1 MKRNNIYAWMAA
13 AMTLAACSTND
24 IADLGGNDAD
34 NVVNVAATRAN
45 TSSNSNAIKAFHL
58 VNTTQQS
65 EYDKKYEADYKY
77 DDASSTYVMTNG
89 TVLWCNT
96 NDNEGTKV
104 NNLFQAFTP
113 LSTAANL
120 ASYDRF
126 YIPIYQ
132 ASPELLAAADWMTA
146 TAKSTKAEATD
157 GLSLNFEHR
166 NAKLHFD
173 VTVKDDAAALTSEDI
188 TVIGNI
194 TPYYSA
200 NESNKTIEAI
210 VAPVSADEITS
221 STSRPTLISFRLAGG
236 DEISVPLPTSITEIA
251 AGKQYNFSITLGHNA
266 LTISSVSVTDWTS
279 ATITTNDDQAFN
291 DSGIDYVTFSAD
303 SEQGFK
309 FVVNTENEYQALL
322 PIEGFEYSV
331 NNGPWIAIPGT
342 GMTDFVTF
350 GGNKGKLRLR
360 GKSIANSGTYRV
372 QSEVYTYG
380 YAIVKFE
387 NEVKVTCSGD
397 IRTLIDYENHF
408 VATNNARFMYLF
420 KNCTQLTSAPKL
432 PATDLADNCYFMMFG
447 GCTSLATAPELPAT
461 DLADGCYANM
471 FDGCK
476 SLTKAP
482 ELPATKLADGCYY
495 FMFSDCS
502 ALTTA
507 PEELPA
513 KELANSCYTGMFCRC
528 TSLTSAPQ
536 LPATELANSCYWR
549 MFDGCTLLASPPE
562 LPATTLAYSCYYMMF
577 RGCTSLTKAPELPAQ
592 TLESNCYYHIF
603 EGCKKI
609 SEIKM
614 LATSYLTTDYMD
626 GWLNY
631 VGTDES
637 VTSRTLILDSQ
648 DAYDALKQNER
659 NLLPHEEWQVG
670 YPGTTVVD
678 INGNAIT
685 NNR

>member
-1 MKRNNIYAWMAA
+1 MAA
-13 AMTLAACSTND
+13 ALSLAACSTND
-24 IADLGGNDAD
+24 IADITGNDGD
-34 NVVNVAATRAN
+34 NVVNVASATRAAAN
-45 TSSNSNAIKAFHL
+45 NDAAIKSFHL
-58 VNTTQQS
+58 VNITQLDY
-65 EYDKKYEADYKY
+65 YDTKFEADYKY
-77 DDASSTYVMTNG
+77 DANTTSWIAENG
-89 TVLWCNT
+89 QVLWCNIKDDNDGRTT
-96 NDNEGTKV
+96 NYFE
-104 NNLFQAFTP
+104 AFTP
-113 LSTAANL
+113 LYTPENNASYVSFTLPTDQSTA
-120 ASYDRF
+120 
-126 YIPIYQ
+126 
-132 ASPELLAAADWMTA
+132 ELLEAADWMTA
-146 TAKSTKAEATD
+146 YTHGKKEEGGITLKFD
-157 GLSLNFEHR
+157 HKLS
-166 NAKLHFD
+166 KLHFD
-173 VTVKDDAAALTSEDI
+173 VNAKADATAMGSSDFK
-188 TVIGNI
+188 VINSSI
-194 TPYYSA
+194 TPYYNNTSTPT
-200 NESNKTIEAI
+200 TIEAI
-210 VAPVSADEITS
+210 VNPRETAYTSNDELINITLGSETFSLKFPSDITFAP
-221 STSRPTLISFRLAGG
+221 
-236 DEISVPLPTSITEIA
+236 
-251 AGKQYNFSITLGHNA
+251 GKQYNFTLNLGHDA
-266 LTISSVSVTDWTS
+266 VSISSVSVSDWDP

-291 DSGIDYVTFSAD
+291 DSGIDYVTFTAD

-309 FVVNTENEYQALL
+309 FVVTIDNVLPL

-360 GKSIANSGTYRV
+360 GKSIANSGTYRL
-372 QSEVYTYG
+372 QSEVYTYYG

-408 VATNNARFMYLF
+408 IATNNARFMYLF

-461 DLADGCYANM
+461 DLADRCYANM

-482 ELPATKLADGCYY
+482 ELPATKLAYGCYY

-513 KELANSCYTGMFCRC
+513 KELANSCYTGMFCGC

-577 RGCTSLTKAPELPAQ
+577 RDCTSLTKAPELPAQ
-592 TLESNCYYHIF
+592 TLDMKCYKHIF

-614 LATSYLTTDYMD
+614 LAPPSEIYNNNNMD

-648 DAYDALKQNER
+648 AAYDALKR
-659 NLLPHEEWQVG
+659 HNLLRPEWQATTTG
-670 YPGTTVVD
+670 ATVVD
-678 INGNAIT
+678 KNGNAIT

>member
-1 MKRNNIYAWMAA
+1 MMKTKNIYAWMVA

-24 IADLGGNDAD
+24 IADITGNDGD
-34 NVVNVAATRAN
+34 NVVNVASATRAAAN
-45 TSSNSNAIKAFHL
+45 NDAAIKSFHL
-58 VNTTQQS
+58 VNITQLDY
-65 EYDKKYEADYKY
+65 YDTKFEADYKY
-77 DDASSTYVMTNG
+77 DANTTSWIAENG
-89 TVLWCNT
+89 QVLWCNIKDDNDGRTT
-96 NDNEGTKV
+96 NYFE
-104 NNLFQAFTP
+104 AFTP
-113 LSTAANL
+113 LYTPENNASYVSFTLPTDQSTA
-120 ASYDRF
+120 
-126 YIPIYQ
+126 
-132 ASPELLAAADWMTA
+132 ELLEAADWMTA
-146 TAKSTKAEATD
+146 YTHGKKEEGGITLKFD
-157 GLSLNFEHR
+157 HKLS
-166 NAKLHFD
+166 KLHFD
-173 VTVKDDAAALTSEDI
+173 VNAKADATAMRSSDFK
-188 TVIGNI
+188 VINSI
-194 TPYYSA
+194 TPYYNNTSTPT
-200 NESNKTIEAI
+200 TIEAI
-210 VAPVSADEITS
+210 VNPRETAYTSNDELINITLGSETFSLKFPSDITFAP
-221 STSRPTLISFRLAGG
+221 
-236 DEISVPLPTSITEIA
+236 
-251 AGKQYNFSITLGHNA
+251 GKQYNFTLNLGHDA
-266 LTISSVSVTDWTS
+266 VSISSVSVSDWTS

-309 FVVNTENEYQALL
+309 FVVTINDVLPL

-372 QSEVYTYG
+372 QSEVYTYYG

-408 VATNNARFMYLF
+408 IATNNARFMYLF

-432 PATDLADNCYFMMFG
+432 PATDLAD
-447 GCTSLATAPELPAT
+447 
-461 DLADGCYANM
+461 GCYANM
-471 FDGCK
+471 FEGCK

-482 ELPATKLADGCYY
+482 ELPATKLASGCYY

-513 KELANSCYTGMFCRC
+513 KELANSCYTSMFCRC

-536 LPATELANSCYWR
+536 LPATTLAYNCYKN
-549 MFDGCTLLASPPE
+549 MFDGCTSLASTPE
-562 LPATTLAYSCYYMMF
+562 LPATTLANSCYKNMF
-577 RGCTSLTKAPELPAQ
+577 NGCTSLTKAPELPAQ
-592 TLESNCYYHIF
+592 TLDTQCYDHIF

-614 LATSYLTTDYMD
+614 LATPSEIYNNNNMD

-637 VTSRTLILDSQ
+637 VTSRKLILDSQ

-659 NLLPHEEWQVG
+659 YLLPHEEWQVG
-670 YPGTTVVD
+670 YLGTTVVD
-678 INGNAIT
+678 KNGNAIT

>member
-1 MKRNNIYAWMAA
+1 MAA
-13 AMTLAACSTND
+13 ALSLAACSTND
-24 IADLGGNDAD
+24 IADITGNDGD
-34 NVVNVAATRAN
+34 NVVNVASATRAAAN
-45 TSSNSNAIKAFHL
+45 NDAAIKSFHL
-58 VNTTQQS
+58 VNITQLDY
-65 EYDKKYEADYKY
+65 YDTKFEADYKY
-77 DDASSTYVMTNG
+77 DANTTSWIAENG
-89 TVLWCNT
+89 QVLWCNIKDDNLGRTT
-96 NDNEGTKV
+96 NYFE
-104 NNLFQAFTP
+104 AFTP
-113 LSTAANL
+113 LYTPENNASYVSFTLPSDQSTA
-120 ASYDRF
+120 
-126 YIPIYQ
+126 
-132 ASPELLAAADWMTA
+132 ELLEAADWMTA
-146 TAKSTKAEATD
+146 DTHGKKEEGGITLKFD
-157 GLSLNFEHR
+157 HKLS
-166 NAKLHFD
+166 KLHFD
-173 VTVKDDAAALTSEDI
+173 VNAKADATAMGSSDFK
-188 TVIGNI
+188 VINSSI
-194 TPYYSA
+194 TPYYNNTSTPT
-200 NESNKTIEAI
+200 TIEAI
-210 VAPVSADEITS
+210 VNPRETAYTSNDELINITLGSETFSLKFPSDITFAP
-221 STSRPTLISFRLAGG
+221 
-236 DEISVPLPTSITEIA
+236 
-251 AGKQYNFSITLGHNA
+251 GKQYNFTLNLGHDA
-266 LTISSVSVTDWTS
+266 VSISSVSVSDWDP

-291 DSGIDYVTFSAD
+291 ESGIDYVTFSAD

-309 FVVNTENEYQALL
+309 FVVTFDDQLPL

-360 GKSIANSGTYRV
+360 GKSIDNTGTCRK
-372 QSEVYTYG
+372 QSDGLIYEGHAT
-380 YAIVKFE
+380 VKFE
-387 NEVKVTCSGD
+387 NEVKVACSGD

-420 KNCTQLTSAPKL
+420 KNCPQLTSAPKL

-471 FDGCK
+471 FEGCK

-482 ELPATKLADGCYY
+482 ELPATKLAYGCYY
-495 FMFSDCS
+495 LMFSDCS

-513 KELANSCYTGMFCRC
+513 KELANSCYNGMFCGC

-577 RGCTSLTKAPELPAQ
+577 RYCTSLTKAPELPAQ
-592 TLESNCYYHIF
+592 TLDTQCYKHIF
-603 EGCKKI
+603 EGCTKI

-614 LATSYLTTDYMD
+614 LAPPSEIYYNNNMD
-626 GWLNY
+626 GWLYY

-637 VTSRTLILDSQ
+637 VTSRKLILDSQ
-648 DAYDALKQNER
+648 AAYDALKR
-659 NLLPHEEWQVG
+659 HNLLRPEWQATTTG
-670 YPGTTVVD
+670 ATVVD
-678 INGNAIT
+678 KNGNAIT

>member
-1 MKRNNIYAWMAA
+1 MKRNKIYAWMAA

-24 IADLGGNDAD
+24 IADITANDAD
-34 NVVNVAATRAN
+34 NVVNIASVTRSGETGN
-45 TSSNSNAIKAFHL
+45 TTAQQMTAPFHL
-58 VNTTQQS
+58 VNVTQMAKF
-65 EYDKKYEADYKY
+65 DMKYEADYTFDNNSY
-77 DDASSTYVMTNG
+77 SVNG
-89 TVLWCNT
+89 LVVWCNSY
-96 NDNEGTKV
+96 DNEFKAFSPLHTSA
-104 NNLFQAFTP
+104 NNASFTTFTIP
-113 LSTAANL
+113 TDQSTA
-120 ASYDRF
+120 DK
-126 YIPIYQ
+126 
-132 ASPELLAAADWMTA
+132 LAAADWMTA
-146 TAKSTKAEATD
+146 TTTEKKGNNNGAI
-157 GLSLNFEHR
+157 SLNFEHQLS
-166 NAKLHFD
+166 NI
-173 VTVKDDAAALTSEDI
+173 VITISEDVKSDLASLSDI
-188 TVIGNI
+188 KVLGTI
-194 TPYYSA
+194 TPYYNSTT
-200 NESNKTIEAI
+200 KTIQAI
-210 VAPVSADEITS
+210 VEPATTVPNTSLLTFTDATGESYTIPFPSSITS
-221 STSRPTLISFRLAGG
+221 LDKS
-236 DEISVPLPTSITEIA
+236 
-251 AGKQYNFSITLGHNA
+251 KQYNFTLSGGHNT

-291 DSGIDYVTFSAD
+291 DSGIDYVTFKAD

-309 FVVNTENEYQALL
+309 FVVTFDDQLPL

-408 VATNNARFMYLF
+408 IATNNARFMYLF

-471 FDGCK
+471 FEGCK

-482 ELPATKLADGCYY
+482 ELPATKLAYGCYY

-513 KELANSCYTGMFCRC
+513 KELANSCYNGMFCGC

-577 RGCTSLTKAPELPAQ
+577 RDCTSLTKAPELPAQ

-603 EGCKKI
+603 ERCTKI

-614 LATSYLTTDYMD
+614 LATYLEINTNNMD
-626 GWLNY
+626 GWLYY

-648 DAYDALKQNER
+648 DAYYALKQNER
-659 NLLPHEEWQVG
+659 DLLPHEEWQVG
-670 YPGTTVVD
+670 YSGTTVVD

>member
-1 MKRNNIYAWMAA
+1 MKMNKIYAWMAA

-24 IADLGGNDAD
+24 IADLGGNDAN

-113 LSTAANL
+113 LTTAANL

-146 TAKSTKAEATD
+146 TATSTKAAATD

-236 DEISVPLPTSITEIA
+236 DEISVPLPTSISQIE
-251 AGKQYNFSITLGHNA
+251 AGKQYNFTLSGGHNT

-372 QSEVYTYG
+372 QSEVYTTYYG

-408 VATNNARFMYLF
+408 IATNNARFKYLF

-432 PATDLADNCYFMMFG
+432 PATDLAD
-447 GCTSLATAPELPAT
+447 
-461 DLADGCYANM
+461 GCYANM
-471 FDGCK
+471 FEGCK

-482 ELPATKLADGCYY
+482 ELPATKLAYGCYY
-495 FMFSDCS
+495 FMFYDCS

-513 KELANSCYTGMFCRC
+513 KELANACYNGMFCRC

-577 RGCTSLTKAPELPAQ
+577 RDCTSLTKAPELPAQ

-603 EGCKKI
+603 ERCTKI

-614 LATSYLTTDYMD
+614 LATYLEINTNNMD
-626 GWLNY
+626 GWLYY

-648 DAYDALKQNER
+648 DAYYALKQNER
-659 NLLPHEEWQVG
+659 DLLPHEEWQVG
-670 YPGTTVVD
+670 YSGTTVVD

>member
-1 MKRNNIYAWMAA
+1 MAA
-13 AMTLAACSTND
+13 ALSLAACSTND
-24 IADLGGNDAD
+24 IADITGNDGD
-34 NVVNVAATRAN
+34 NVVNVASATRAAAN
-45 TSSNSNAIKAFHL
+45 NDAAIKSFHL
-58 VNTTQQS
+58 VNLTQLDY
-65 EYDKKYEADYKY
+65 YDTKFEADYTY
-77 DDASSTYVMTNG
+77 DANTTSWVAENG
-89 TVLWCNT
+89 QVLWCNIKDDNDGRTT
-96 NDNEGTKV
+96 NYFE
-104 NNLFQAFTP
+104 AFTP
-113 LSTAANL
+113 LYTPENNASYVSFTLPTDQSTAA
-120 ASYDRF
+120 
-126 YIPIYQ
+126 
-132 ASPELLAAADWMTA
+132 LLEAADWMTA
-146 TAKSTKAEATD
+146 DTHGKKEEGGISLEFKHK
-157 GLSLNFEHR
+157 LS
-166 NAKLHFD
+166 KLHFD
-173 VTVKDDAAALTSEDI
+173 VNAKADATAMGSSDFK
-188 TVIGNI
+188 VINSSI
-194 TPYYSA
+194 TPYYNNTSTPT
-200 NESNKTIEAI
+200 TIEAI
-210 VAPVSADEITS
+210 VNPRETAYTSNDELINITLGSETFSLKFPSDITFAP
-221 STSRPTLISFRLAGG
+221 
-236 DEISVPLPTSITEIA
+236 
-251 AGKQYNFSITLGHNA
+251 GKQYNFTLNLGHDA
-266 LTISSVSVTDWTS
+266 VSISSVSVTDWTS

-309 FVVNTENEYQALL
+309 FVVTIDNVLPL

-360 GKSIANSGTYRV
+360 GKSIDNTGTCRK
-372 QSEVYTYG
+372 QSDGLIYEGHAT
-380 YAIVKFE
+380 VKFE
-387 NEVKVTCSGD
+387 NEVKVDCSGD

-420 KNCTQLTSAPKL
+420 KNCPQLTSAPKL

-461 DLADGCYANM
+461 DLADRCYANM

-482 ELPATKLADGCYY
+482 ELPATKLAYGCYY

-513 KELANSCYTGMFCRC
+513 KELANSCYNGMFCGC

-577 RGCTSLTKAPELPAQ
+577 RDCTSLTKAPELPAQ
-592 TLESNCYYHIF
+592 TLDTQCYGHIF

-614 LATSYLTTDYMD
+614 LAPPSEIYNNNNMD
-626 GWLNY
+626 GWLYY

-648 DAYDALKQNER
+648 DAYDALKLH
-659 NLLPHEEWQVG
+659 NLLRPEWQATTTG
-670 YPGTTVVD
+670 ATVVD
-678 INGNAIT
+678 KNGNAIT

>member
-1 MKRNNIYAWMAA
+1 MKMNKIYAWMAA

-45 TSSNSNAIKAFHL
+45 TSSNDNTIKAFHL

-113 LSTAANL
+113 LTTAANL

-146 TAKSTKAEATD
+146 TATSTKAAATD
-157 GLSLNFEHR
+157 GLSLNFVHK

-236 DEISVPLPTSITEIA
+236 DEISVPLPTSISQIE
-251 AGKQYNFSITLGHNA
+251 AGKQYNFTLSGGHNT

-342 GMTDFVTF
+342 GMPDFVTF

-372 QSEVYTYG
+372 QSEVYTTYYG

-408 VATNNARFMYLF
+408 IATNNARFMYLF

-432 PATDLADNCYFMMFG
+432 PATDLAD
-447 GCTSLATAPELPAT
+447 
-461 DLADGCYANM
+461 GCYANM
-471 FDGCK
+471 FEGCK

-482 ELPATKLADGCYY
+482 ELPATKLAYGCYY
-495 FMFSDCS
+495 FMFYDCS

-513 KELANSCYTGMFCRC
+513 KELANACYNGMFCRC

-577 RGCTSLTKAPELPAQ
+577 RDCTSLTKAPELPAQ

-603 EGCKKI
+603 ERCTKI

-614 LATSYLTTDYMD
+614 LATYLEINTNNMD
-626 GWLNY
+626 GWLYY

-648 DAYDALKQNER
+648 DAYYALKQNER
-659 NLLPHEEWQVG
+659 DLLPHEEWQVG
-670 YPGTTVVD
+670 YSGTTVVD

>member
-1 MKRNNIYAWMAA
+1 MAA
-13 AMTLAACSTND
+13 ALSLAACSTND
-24 IADLGGNDAD
+24 IADITGNDGD
-34 NVVNVAATRAN
+34 NVVNVASATRAAAN
-45 TSSNSNAIKAFHL
+45 NDAAIKSFHL
-58 VNTTQQS
+58 VNITQLDY
-65 EYDKKYEADYKY
+65 YDTKFEADYTY
-77 DDASSTYVMTNG
+77 DANTTSWIAENG
-89 TVLWCNT
+89 QVLWCNIKDDNDGRTT
-96 NDNEGTKV
+96 NYFE
-104 NNLFQAFTP
+104 AFTP
-113 LSTAANL
+113 LYTPENNASYVSFTLPTDQSTA
-120 ASYDRF
+120 
-126 YIPIYQ
+126 
-132 ASPELLAAADWMTA
+132 ELLEAADWMTA
-146 TAKSTKAEATD
+146 YTHGKKEEGGITLKFD
-157 GLSLNFEHR
+157 HKLS
-166 NAKLHFD
+166 KLHFD
-173 VTVKDDAAALTSEDI
+173 VNAKADATAMGSSDFK
-188 TVIGNI
+188 VINSSI
-194 TPYYSA
+194 TPYYNNTSTPT
-200 NESNKTIEAI
+200 TIEAI
-210 VAPVSADEITS
+210 VNPRETAYTSNDELINITLGSETFSLKFPSDITFAP
-221 STSRPTLISFRLAGG
+221 
-236 DEISVPLPTSITEIA
+236 
-251 AGKQYNFSITLGHNA
+251 GKQYNFTLNLGHDA
-266 LTISSVSVTDWTS
+266 VSISSVSVTDWTS

-309 FVVNTENEYQALL
+309 FVVTIDNVLPL

-360 GKSIANSGTYRV
+360 GKSIDNTGTCRK
-372 QSEVYTYG
+372 QSDGLIYEGHAT
-380 YAIVKFE
+380 VKFE
-387 NEVKVTCSGD
+387 NEVKVACSGD

-482 ELPATKLADGCYY
+482 ELPATTLAELCYQ

-502 ALTTA
+502 ILTTA

-536 LPATELANSCYWR
+536 LPATELANGCYES
-549 MFDGCTLLASPPE
+549 MFYDCTLLATAPE
-562 LPATTLAYSCYYMMF
+562 LPATTLAYSCYKNMF
-577 RGCTSLTKAPELPAQ
+577 NGCTSLTKAPELPAQ
-592 TLESNCYYHIF
+592 TLDMKCYDYIF

-614 LATSYLTTDYMD
+614 LAPPSEIYTNNMD

-637 VTSRTLILDSQ
+637 VTSRKLILDSQ
-648 DAYDALKQNER
+648 DAYDALKR
-659 NLLPHEEWQVG
+659 YNLLRDEWKA
-670 YPGTTVVD
+670 TTTGATVKD
-678 INGNAIT
+678 KNGHPIT
-685 NNR
+685 DD

>member
-1 MKRNNIYAWMAA
+1 MAA
-13 AMTLAACSTND
+13 ALSLAACSTND
-24 IADLGGNDAD
+24 IADITGNDGD
-34 NVVNVAATRAN
+34 NVVNVASATRAAAN
-45 TSSNSNAIKAFHL
+45 NDAAIKSFHL
-58 VNTTQQS
+58 VNLTQLDY
-65 EYDKKYEADYKY
+65 YDTKFEADYTY
-77 DDASSTYVMTNG
+77 DANTTSWVAENG
-89 TVLWCNT
+89 QVLWCNIKDDNDGRTT
-96 NDNEGTKV
+96 NYFE
-104 NNLFQAFTP
+104 AFTP
-113 LSTAANL
+113 LYTPENNASYVSFTLPTDQSTAA
-120 ASYDRF
+120 
-126 YIPIYQ
+126 
-132 ASPELLAAADWMTA
+132 LLEAADWMTA
-146 TAKSTKAEATD
+146 DTHGKKEEGGISLEFKHK
-157 GLSLNFEHR
+157 LS
-166 NAKLHFD
+166 KLHFD
-173 VTVKDDAAALTSEDI
+173 VNAKADATAMGSSDFK
-188 TVIGNI
+188 VINSSI
-194 TPYYSA
+194 TPYYNNTSTPT
-200 NESNKTIEAI
+200 TIEAI
-210 VAPVSADEITS
+210 VNPRETAYTSNDELINITLGSETFSLKFPSDITFAP
-221 STSRPTLISFRLAGG
+221 
-236 DEISVPLPTSITEIA
+236 
-251 AGKQYNFSITLGHNA
+251 GKQYNFTLNLGHDA
-266 LTISSVSVTDWTS
+266 VSISSVSVTDWTS

-309 FVVNTENEYQALL
+309 FVVTIDNVLPL

-372 QSEVYTYG
+372 QSEVYTTYYG

-420 KNCTQLTSAPKL
+420 KNCPQLTSAPKL

-461 DLADGCYANM
+461 DLADRCYANM

-482 ELPATKLADGCYY
+482 ELPATKLAYGCYY

-513 KELANSCYTGMFCRC
+513 KELANSCYNGMFCGC

-577 RGCTSLTKAPELPAQ
+577 RDCTSLTKAPELPAQ
-592 TLESNCYYHIF
+592 TLDMKCYDHIF

-614 LATSYLTTDYMD
+614 LAPPSEIYNNNNMD
-626 GWLNY
+626 GWLYY

-648 DAYDALKQNER
+648 DAYDALKLH
-659 NLLPHEEWQVG
+659 NLLRPEWQATTTG
-670 YPGTTVVD
+670 ATVVD
-678 INGNAIT
+678 KNGNAIT
-685 NNR
+685 DD

>member
-1 MKRNNIYAWMAA
+1 
-13 AMTLAACSTND
+13 MTLAACSTND
-24 IADLGGNDAD
+24 IADITGNDGD
-34 NVVNVAATRAN
+34 NVVNVASATRAAAN
-45 TSSNSNAIKAFHL
+45 NDAAIKSFHL
-58 VNTTQQS
+58 VNITQLDY
-65 EYDKKYEADYKY
+65 YDTKFEADYKY
-77 DDASSTYVMTNG
+77 DANTTSWIAENG
-89 TVLWCNT
+89 QVLWCNIKDDNDGRTT
-96 NDNEGTKV
+96 NYFE
-104 NNLFQAFTP
+104 AFTP
-113 LSTAANL
+113 LYTPENNASYVSFTLPTDQSTA
-120 ASYDRF
+120 
-126 YIPIYQ
+126 
-132 ASPELLAAADWMTA
+132 ELLEAADWMTA
-146 TAKSTKAEATD
+146 YTHGKKEEGGITLKFD
-157 GLSLNFEHR
+157 HKLS
-166 NAKLHFD
+166 KLHFD
-173 VTVKDDAAALTSEDI
+173 VNAKADATAMGSSDFK
-188 TVIGNI
+188 VINSSI
-194 TPYYSA
+194 TPYYNNTSTPT
-200 NESNKTIEAI
+200 TIEAI
-210 VAPVSADEITS
+210 VNPRETAYTSNDELINITLGSETFSLKFPSDITFAP
-221 STSRPTLISFRLAGG
+221 
-236 DEISVPLPTSITEIA
+236 
-251 AGKQYNFSITLGHNA
+251 GKQYNFTLNLGHDA
-266 LTISSVSVTDWTS
+266 VSISSVSVTDWTS

-309 FVVNTENEYQALL
+309 FVVTIDNVLPL

-387 NEVKVTCSGD
+387 NEVKVDCSGD

-482 ELPATKLADGCYY
+482 ELPATKLAYGCYY

-513 KELANSCYTGMFCRC
+513 KELANSCYNGMFCRC

-577 RGCTSLTKAPELPAQ
+577 RDCTSLTKAPELPAQ
-592 TLESNCYYHIF
+592 TLDMKCYDHIF

-614 LATSYLTTDYMD
+614 LATNLEINTYYMD

-637 VTSRTLILDSQ
+637 VTSRKLILDSQ
-648 DAYDALKQNER
+648 DAYDALKR
-659 NLLPHEEWQVG
+659 YNLLRPEWQATTT
-670 YPGTTVVD
+670 GTTVVD
-678 INGNAIT
+678 KNGNAIT

>member
-1 MKRNNIYAWMAA
+1 MMKTKNIYAWMVA

-24 IADLGGNDAD
+24 IADITGNDGD
-34 NVVNVAATRAN
+34 NVVNVASATRAAAN
-45 TSSNSNAIKAFHL
+45 NDAAIKSFHL
-58 VNTTQQS
+58 VNITQLDY
-65 EYDKKYEADYKY
+65 YDTKFEADYKY
-77 DDASSTYVMTNG
+77 DANTTSWIAENG
-89 TVLWCNT
+89 QVLWCNIKDDNDGRTT
-96 NDNEGTKV
+96 NYFE
-104 NNLFQAFTP
+104 AFTP
-113 LSTAANL
+113 LYTPENNASYVSFTLPTDQSTA
-120 ASYDRF
+120 
-126 YIPIYQ
+126 
-132 ASPELLAAADWMTA
+132 ELLEAADWMTA
-146 TAKSTKAEATD
+146 YTHGKKEEGGITLKFD
-157 GLSLNFEHR
+157 HKLS
-166 NAKLHFD
+166 KLHFD
-173 VTVKDDAAALTSEDI
+173 VNAKADATAMRSSDFK
-188 TVIGNI
+188 VINSSI
-194 TPYYSA
+194 TPYYNNTSTPT
-200 NESNKTIEAI
+200 TIEAI
-210 VAPVSADEITS
+210 VEPRETAYTTNDEIINI
-221 STSRPTLISFRLAGG
+221 TLGSETFSLKFPS
-236 DEISVPLPTSITEIA
+236 DITFA
-251 AGKQYNFSITLGHNA
+251 PGKQYNFTLNLGHDA
-266 LTISSVSVTDWTS
+266 VSISSVSVTDWTS

-309 FVVNTENEYQALL
+309 FVVTIDNVLPL

-342 GMTDFVTF
+342 GMPDFVTF
-350 GGNKGKLRLR
+350 GGDKGKLRLR
-360 GKSIANSGTYRV
+360 GKSIGNTGTYRR
-372 QSEVYTYG
+372 G
-380 YAIVKFE
+380 E
-387 NEVKVTCSGD
+387 NDANGHATVTFSDENVMVDCSGD

-432 PATDLADNCYFMMFG
+432 PATDLADNCY
-447 GCTSLATAPELPAT
+447 
-461 DLADGCYANM
+461 ANM
-471 FDGCK
+471 FEGCK

-482 ELPATKLADGCYY
+482 ELPATKLASGCYY

-513 KELANSCYTGMFCRC
+513 KELANSCYNGMFCRC

-577 RGCTSLTKAPELPAQ
+577 RDCTSLTKAPELPAQ

-603 EGCKKI
+603 ERCTKI

-614 LATSYLTTDYMD
+614 LATLYLITDYMD

-648 DAYDALKQNER
+648 DAYDALKR
-659 NLLPHEEWQVG
+659 YNLLRPEWQVG

>member
-1 MKRNNIYAWMAA
+1 MAA
-13 AMTLAACSTND
+13 ALSLAACSTND
-24 IADLGGNDAD
+24 IADITGNDGD
-34 NVVNVAATRAN
+34 NVVNVASATRAAAN
-45 TSSNSNAIKAFHL
+45 NDAAIKSFHL
-58 VNTTQQS
+58 VNITQLDY
-65 EYDKKYEADYKY
+65 YDTKFEADYKY
-77 DDASSTYVMTNG
+77 DANTTSWIAENG
-89 TVLWCNT
+89 QVLWCNIKDDNDGRTT
-96 NDNEGTKV
+96 NYFE
-104 NNLFQAFTP
+104 AFTP
-113 LSTAANL
+113 LYTPENNASYVSFTLPTDQSTA
-120 ASYDRF
+120 
-126 YIPIYQ
+126 
-132 ASPELLAAADWMTA
+132 ELLEAADWMTA
-146 TAKSTKAEATD
+146 YTHGKKEEGGITLKFD
-157 GLSLNFEHR
+157 HKLS
-166 NAKLHFD
+166 KLHFD
-173 VTVKDDAAALTSEDI
+173 VNAKADATAMGSSDFK
-188 TVIGNI
+188 VINSSI
-194 TPYYSA
+194 TPYYNNTSTPT
-200 NESNKTIEAI
+200 TIEAI
-210 VAPVSADEITS
+210 VNPRETAYTSNDELINITLGSETFSLKFPSDITFAP
-221 STSRPTLISFRLAGG
+221 
-236 DEISVPLPTSITEIA
+236 
-251 AGKQYNFSITLGHNA
+251 GKQYNFTLNLGHDA
-266 LTISSVSVTDWTS
+266 VSISSVSVTDWTS

-309 FVVNTENEYQALL
+309 FVVTFDDQLPL

-360 GKSIANSGTYRV
+360 GKSIDNTGTCRK
-372 QSEVYTYG
+372 QSDGLIYEGHAT
-380 YAIVKFE
+380 VKFE
-387 NEVKVTCSGD
+387 NEVKVDCSGD

-471 FDGCK
+471 FEGCK

-482 ELPATKLADGCYY
+482 ELPATKLAYGCYY
-495 FMFSDCS
+495 LMFSDCS

-513 KELANSCYTGMFCRC
+513 TELANACYRNMFSGC

-536 LPATELANSCYWR
+536 LPETELANSCYWR

-577 RGCTSLTKAPELPAQ
+577 RDCTSLTKAPELPAQ
-592 TLESNCYYHIF
+592 TLDMKCYKHIF

-614 LATSYLTTDYMD
+614 LAPPSEIYNNNNMD

-631 VGTDES
+631 VGIDES

-648 DAYDALKQNER
+648 DAYDALKLH
-659 NLLPHEEWQVG
+659 NLLRPEWQATTTG
-670 YPGTTVVD
+670 ATVVD
-678 INGNAIT
+678 KNGNAIT
-685 NNR
+685 DD

>member
-1 MKRNNIYAWMAA
+1 MAA
-13 AMTLAACSTND
+13 ALSLAACSTND
-24 IADLGGNDAD
+24 IADITGNDGD
-34 NVVNVAATRAN
+34 NVVNVASATRAAAN
-45 TSSNSNAIKAFHL
+45 NDAAIKSFHL
-58 VNTTQQS
+58 VNITQLDY
-65 EYDKKYEADYKY
+65 YDTKFEADYKY
-77 DDASSTYVMTNG
+77 DANTTSWIAENG
-89 TVLWCNT
+89 QVLWCNIKDDNDGRTT
-96 NDNEGTKV
+96 NYFE
-104 NNLFQAFTP
+104 AFTP
-113 LSTAANL
+113 LYTPENNASYVSFTLPTDQSTA
-120 ASYDRF
+120 
-126 YIPIYQ
+126 
-132 ASPELLAAADWMTA
+132 ELLEAADWMTA
-146 TAKSTKAEATD
+146 YTHGKKEEGGITLKFD
-157 GLSLNFEHR
+157 HKLS
-166 NAKLHFD
+166 KLHFD
-173 VTVKDDAAALTSEDI
+173 VNAKADATAMGSSDFK
-188 TVIGNI
+188 VINSSI
-194 TPYYSA
+194 TPYYNNTSTPT
-200 NESNKTIEAI
+200 TIEAI
-210 VAPVSADEITS
+210 VNPRETAYTSNDELINITLGSETFSLKFPSDITFAP
-221 STSRPTLISFRLAGG
+221 
-236 DEISVPLPTSITEIA
+236 
-251 AGKQYNFSITLGHNA
+251 GKQYNFTLNLGHDA
-266 LTISSVSVTDWTS
+266 VSISSVSVTDWTS

-309 FVVNTENEYQALL
+309 FVVTFDDQLPL

-360 GKSIANSGTYRV
+360 GKSIDNTGTCRK
-372 QSEVYTYG
+372 QSDGLIYEGHAT
-380 YAIVKFE
+380 VKFE
-387 NEVKVTCSGD
+387 NEVKVACSGD

-461 DLADGCYANM
+461 
-471 FDGCK
+471 
-476 SLTKAP
+476 
-482 ELPATKLADGCYY
+482 KLAYGCYY
-495 FMFSDCS
+495 LMFSDCS

-513 KELANSCYTGMFCRC
+513 KELANSCYNGMFCGC

-577 RGCTSLTKAPELPAQ
+577 RYCTSLTKAPELPAQ
-592 TLESNCYYHIF
+592 TLDTQCYGHIF

-614 LATSYLTTDYMD
+614 LAPPSEIYNNNNMD
-626 GWLNY
+626 GWLYY

-648 DAYDALKQNER
+648 DAYDALKLH
-659 NLLPHEEWQVG
+659 NLLRPEWQATTTG
-670 YPGTTVVD
+670 ATVVD
-678 INGNAIT
+678 KNGNAIT
-685 NNR
+685 DD

>member
-1 MKRNNIYAWMAA
+1 M
-13 AMTLAACSTND
+13 
-24 IADLGGNDAD
+24 
-34 NVVNVAATRAN
+34 
-45 TSSNSNAIKAFHL
+45 
-58 VNTTQQS
+58 
-65 EYDKKYEADYKY
+65 
-77 DDASSTYVMTNG
+77 
-89 TVLWCNT
+89 LWCNIKDDNDGRTT
-96 NDNEGTKV
+96 NYFE
-104 NNLFQAFTP
+104 AFTP
-113 LSTAANL
+113 LYTPENNASYVSFTLPTDQSTAA
-120 ASYDRF
+120 
-126 YIPIYQ
+126 
-132 ASPELLAAADWMTA
+132 LLEAADWMTA
-146 TAKSTKAEATD
+146 DTHGKKEEGGISLEFKHK
-157 GLSLNFEHR
+157 LS
-166 NAKLHFD
+166 KLHFD
-173 VTVKDDAAALTSEDI
+173 VNAKADATAMGSSDFK
-188 TVIGNI
+188 VINSSI
-194 TPYYSA
+194 TPYYNNTSTPT
-200 NESNKTIEAI
+200 TIEAI
-210 VAPVSADEITS
+210 VNPRETAYISNDELINITLGSETFSLKFPSDITFAP
-221 STSRPTLISFRLAGG
+221 
-236 DEISVPLPTSITEIA
+236 
-251 AGKQYNFSITLGHNA
+251 GKQYNFTLNLGHDA
-266 LTISSVSVTDWTS
+266 VSISSVSVTDWTS

-309 FVVNTENEYQALL
+309 FVVTIDNVLPL

-372 QSEVYTYG
+372 QSEVYTTYYG

-461 DLADGCYANM
+461 DLADRCYANM

-482 ELPATKLADGCYY
+482 ELPATKLAYGCYY

-549 MFDGCTLLASPPE
+549 MFDGCTLLATAPE

-577 RGCTSLTKAPELPAQ
+577 RDCTSLTKAPELPAQ
-592 TLESNCYYHIF
+592 TLDMKCYKHIF

-614 LATSYLTTDYMD
+614 LAPPSEIYNNNNMD
-626 GWLNY
+626 GWLYY

-637 VTSRTLILDSQ
+637 VTSRKLILDSQ
-648 DAYDALKQNER
+648 AAYDALKR
-659 NLLPHEEWQVG
+659 HNLLRPEWQATTTG
-670 YPGTTVVD
+670 ATVVD
-678 INGNAIT
+678 KNGNAIT
-685 NNR
+685 DD

>member
-1 MKRNNIYAWMAA
+1 MAA
-13 AMTLAACSTND
+13 ALSLAACSTND
-24 IADLGGNDAD
+24 IADITGNDGD
-34 NVVNVAATRAN
+34 NVVNVASATRAAAN
-45 TSSNSNAIKAFHL
+45 NDAAIKSFHL
-58 VNTTQQS
+58 VNLTQLDY
-65 EYDKKYEADYKY
+65 YDTKFEADYTY
-77 DDASSTYVMTNG
+77 DANTTSWVAENG
-89 TVLWCNT
+89 QVLWCNIKDDNDGRTT
-96 NDNEGTKV
+96 NYFE
-104 NNLFQAFTP
+104 AFTP
-113 LSTAANL
+113 LYTPENNASYVSFTLPTDQSTAA
-120 ASYDRF
+120 
-126 YIPIYQ
+126 
-132 ASPELLAAADWMTA
+132 LLEAADWMTA
-146 TAKSTKAEATD
+146 YTHGKKEEGGITLKFD
-157 GLSLNFEHR
+157 HKLS
-166 NAKLHFD
+166 KLHFD
-173 VTVKDDAAALTSEDI
+173 VNAKADATAMGSSDFK
-188 TVIGNI
+188 VINSSI
-194 TPYYSA
+194 TPYYNNTSTPT
-200 NESNKTIEAI
+200 TIEAI
-210 VAPVSADEITS
+210 VNPRETAYTSNDELINITLGSETFSLKFPSDITFAP
-221 STSRPTLISFRLAGG
+221 
-236 DEISVPLPTSITEIA
+236 
-251 AGKQYNFSITLGHNA
+251 GKQYNFTLNLGHDA
-266 LTISSVSVTDWTS
+266 VSISSVSVTDWTS

-309 FVVNTENEYQALL
+309 FVVTIDNVLPL

-372 QSEVYTYG
+372 QSEVYTTYYG

-420 KNCTQLTSAPKL
+420 KNCPQLTSAPKL

-461 DLADGCYANM
+461 DLADRCYANM

-482 ELPATKLADGCYY
+482 ELPATKLAYGCYY

-577 RGCTSLTKAPELPAQ
+577 RDCTSLTKAPELPAQ
-592 TLESNCYYHIF
+592 TLDTQCYGHIF

-614 LATSYLTTDYMD
+614 LAPPSEIYNNNNMD

-631 VGTDES
+631 VGIDES

-648 DAYDALKQNER
+648 DAYDALKLH
-659 NLLPHEEWQVG
+659 NLLRPEWQATTTG
-670 YPGTTVVD
+670 ATVVD
-678 INGNAIT
+678 KNGNAIT
-685 NNR
+685 DD

>member
-1 MKRNNIYAWMAA
+1 MKMNKIYAWMAA

-45 TSSNSNAIKAFHL
+45 TSSNTTKAISSFHL
-58 VNTTQQS
+58 INTTQQ
-65 EYDKKYEADYKY
+65 EKYNTKYEADYILENNSYTMKNGKAVWY
-77 DDASSTYVMTNG
+77 NEDDAPA
-89 TVLWCNT
+89 
-96 NDNEGTKV
+96 EGNVFK
-104 NNLFQAFTP
+104 AFTP
-113 LSTAANL
+113 LTTAANL

-146 TAKSTKAEATD
+146 TATSTKAAATN

-236 DEISVPLPTSITEIA
+236 DEISVPLPTSISQIE
-251 AGKQYNFSITLGHNA
+251 AGKQYNFSITVGHNA

-309 FVVNTENEYQALL
+309 FVVTIDNVLPL

-360 GKSIANSGTYRV
+360 GKSIGNTGTYRR
-372 QSEVYTYG
+372 G
-380 YAIVKFE
+380 E
-387 NEVKVTCSGD
+387 NDANGHATVTFSDENVMVDCSGD

-471 FDGCK
+471 FEGCK

-482 ELPATKLADGCYY
+482 ELPATKLASGCYY

-562 LPATTLAYSCYYMMF
+562 LPATTLAPDCYKNMF
-577 RGCTSLTKAPELPAQ
+577 NGCTSLTKAPELPAQ
-592 TLESNCYYHIF
+592 TLESNCYDYIF
-603 EGCKKI
+603 EGCKK
-609 SEIKM
+609 
-614 LATSYLTTDYMD
+614 
-626 GWLNY
+626 
-631 VGTDES
+631 
-637 VTSRTLILDSQ
+637 
-648 DAYDALKQNER
+648 KQ
-659 NLLPHEEWQVG
+659 
-670 YPGTTVVD
+670 
-678 INGNAIT
+678 
-685 NNR
+685 

>member
-1 MKRNNIYAWMAA
+1 MKKNKIYAWMAA

-45 TSSNSNAIKAFHL
+45 TSSNTTNAISSFHL
-58 VNTTQQS
+58 INTTQQ
-65 EYDKKYEADYKY
+65 EKYNTKYEADYILENNSYTMKNGKAVWY
-77 DDASSTYVMTNG
+77 NEDDAPA
-89 TVLWCNT
+89 
-96 NDNEGTKV
+96 EGNVFK
-104 NNLFQAFTP
+104 AFTP
-113 LSTAANL
+113 LTTAANL

-146 TAKSTKAEATD
+146 TATSTKAAATN

-236 DEISVPLPTSITEIA
+236 DEISVPLPTSISQIE
-251 AGKQYNFSITLGHNA
+251 AGKQYNFSITVGHNT

-309 FVVNTENEYQALL
+309 FVVTFDDQLPL

-342 GMTDFVTF
+342 GMPDFVTF
-350 GGNKGKLRLR
+350 GGNKGDLRLR
-360 GKSIANSGTYRV
+360 GKSIGNTGTYRR
-372 QSEVYTYG
+372 G
-380 YAIVKFE
+380 E
-387 NEVKVTCSGD
+387 NDANGHATVTFSDENVMVDCSGD

-432 PATDLADNCYFMMFG
+432 PATDLADNCYFRMFG

-482 ELPATKLADGCYY
+482 ELPATKLAYGCYY

-507 PEELPA
+507 TEELPA

-536 LPATELANSCYWR
+536 LPATELANGCYER

-562 LPATTLAYSCYYMMF
+562 LPATTLAYSCYHMMF
-577 RGCTSLTKAPELPAQ
+577 RDCTSLTKAPELPAQ
-592 TLESNCYYHIF
+592 TLDMKCYDHIF

-614 LATSYLTTDYMD
+614 LATYLEIYTNNMD

-637 VTSRTLILDSQ
+637 VTSRKLILDSQ

-659 NLLPHEEWQVG
+659 YLLPHEEWQVG
-670 YPGTTVVD
+670 YSGTTVVD

>member
-1 MKRNNIYAWMAA
+1 MAA
-13 AMTLAACSTND
+13 ALSLAACSTND
-24 IADLGGNDAD
+24 IADITGNDGD
-34 NVVNVAATRAN
+34 NVVNVASATRAAAN
-45 TSSNSNAIKAFHL
+45 NDAAIKSFHL
-58 VNTTQQS
+58 VNITQLDY
-65 EYDKKYEADYKY
+65 YDTKFEADYTY
-77 DDASSTYVMTNG
+77 DANTTSWIAENG
-89 TVLWCNT
+89 QVLWCNIKDDNDGRTT
-96 NDNEGTKV
+96 NYFE
-104 NNLFQAFTP
+104 AFTP
-113 LSTAANL
+113 LYTPENNASYVSFTLPTDQSTAA
-120 ASYDRF
+120 
-126 YIPIYQ
+126 
-132 ASPELLAAADWMTA
+132 LLEAADWMTA
-146 TAKSTKAEATD
+146 DTHGKKEEGGITLKFD
-157 GLSLNFEHR
+157 HKLS
-166 NAKLHFD
+166 KLHFD
-173 VTVKDDAAALTSEDI
+173 VNAKADATAMGSSDFK
-188 TVIGNI
+188 VINSSI
-194 TPYYSA
+194 TPYYNNTSTPT
-200 NESNKTIEAI
+200 TIEAI
-210 VAPVSADEITS
+210 VNPRETAYTSNDELINITLGSETFSLKFPSDITFAP
-221 STSRPTLISFRLAGG
+221 
-236 DEISVPLPTSITEIA
+236 
-251 AGKQYNFSITLGHNA
+251 GKQYNFTLNLGHDA
-266 LTISSVSVTDWTS
+266 VSISSVSVTDWTS

-309 FVVNTENEYQALL
+309 FVVTIDNVLPL

-372 QSEVYTYG
+372 QSEVYTTYYG

-461 DLADGCYANM
+461 DLADRCYANM

-482 ELPATKLADGCYY
+482 ELPATKLAYGCYY

-513 KELANSCYTGMFCRC
+513 KELANSCYTGMFCGC

-549 MFDGCTLLASPPE
+549 MFDGCTLLATAPE

-577 RGCTSLTKAPELPAQ
+577 RDCTSLTKAPELPAQ
-592 TLESNCYYHIF
+592 TLDMKCYKHIF

-614 LATSYLTTDYMD
+614 LAPPSEIYNNNNMD

-631 VGTDES
+631 VGIDES

-648 DAYDALKQNER
+648 DAYDALKLH
-659 NLLPHEEWQVG
+659 NLLRPEWQATTTG
-670 YPGTTVVD
+670 ATVVD
-678 INGNAIT
+678 KNGNAIT
-685 NNR
+685 DD

>member
-1 MKRNNIYAWMAA
+1 MKRNKIYAWMAV

-24 IADLGGNDAD
+24 IADITANDAD
-34 NVVNVAATRAN
+34 NVVNIASVTRSGETGN
-45 TSSNSNAIKAFHL
+45 TTAQQMTAPFHL
-58 VNTTQQS
+58 INVTQMAKF
-65 EYDKKYEADYKY
+65 DMKYEADYTF
-77 DDASSTYVMTNG
+77 DNNTYSVNG
-89 TVLWCNT
+89 LVVWCNSY
-96 NDNEGTKV
+96 DNEFKAFSPLHTSA
-104 NNLFQAFTP
+104 NNASFTTFTIP
-113 LSTAANL
+113 TDQSTA
-120 ASYDRF
+120 DK
-126 YIPIYQ
+126 
-132 ASPELLAAADWMTA
+132 LAAADWMTA
-146 TAKSTKAEATD
+146 YTHGKKEEGGITLKFD
-157 GLSLNFEHR
+157 HKLS
-166 NAKLHFD
+166 KLHFD
-173 VTVKDDAAALTSEDI
+173 VNAKADATAMGSSDFK
-188 TVIGNI
+188 VINSSI
-194 TPYYSA
+194 TPYYNNTST
-200 NESNKTIEAI
+200 STTIEAI
-210 VAPVSADEITS
+210 VNPRETAYTSNDELINITLGSETFSLKFPSNITFAP
-221 STSRPTLISFRLAGG
+221 
-236 DEISVPLPTSITEIA
+236 
-251 AGKQYNFSITLGHNA
+251 GKQYNFTLNLGHDA
-266 LTISSVSVTDWTS
+266 VSISSVSVTDWTS

-291 DSGIDYVTFSAD
+291 DSGIDYVTFTAD

-309 FVVNTENEYQALL
+309 FVVNTQNEYQALL

-360 GKSIANSGTYRV
+360 GKSIDNTGTCRK
-372 QSEVYTYG
+372 QSDGLIYEGHAT
-380 YAIVKFE
+380 VKFE
-387 NEVKVTCSGD
+387 NEVKVACSGD

-471 FDGCK
+471 FEGCK

-482 ELPATKLADGCYY
+482 ELPATKLASGCYY

-536 LPATELANSCYWR
+536 LPATDLADKCYTN
-549 MFDGCTLLASPPE
+549 MFKECTSLATAPE
-562 LPATTLAYSCYYMMF
+562 LPATTLAPYCYKNMF
-577 RGCTSLTKAPELPAQ
+577 NLCTSLTKAPELPAQ

-626 GWLNY
+626 GWLNN

-637 VTSRTLILDSQ
+637 VTSRKLILDSQ
-648 DAYDALKQNER
+648 AAYDALKKNER
-659 NLLPHEEWQVG
+659 DLLPHEEWQVG

>member
-1 MKRNNIYAWMAA
+1 MAA
-13 AMTLAACSTND
+13 ALSLAACSTND
-24 IADLGGNDAD
+24 IADITGNDGD
-34 NVVNVAATRAN
+34 NVVNVASATRAAAN
-45 TSSNSNAIKAFHL
+45 NDAAIKSFHL
-58 VNTTQQS
+58 VNITQLDY
-65 EYDKKYEADYKY
+65 YDTKFEADYTY
-77 DDASSTYVMTNG
+77 DANTTSWIAENG
-89 TVLWCNT
+89 QVLWCNIKDDNDGRTT
-96 NDNEGTKV
+96 NYFE
-104 NNLFQAFTP
+104 AFTP
-113 LSTAANL
+113 LYTPENNASYVSFTLPTDQSTAA
-120 ASYDRF
+120 
-126 YIPIYQ
+126 
-132 ASPELLAAADWMTA
+132 LLEAADWMTA
-146 TAKSTKAEATD
+146 DTHGKKEEGGISLEFKHK
-157 GLSLNFEHR
+157 LS
-166 NAKLHFD
+166 KLHFD
-173 VTVKDDAAALTSEDI
+173 VNAKADATAMGSSDFK
-188 TVIGNI
+188 VINSSI
-194 TPYYSA
+194 TPYYNNTSTPT
-200 NESNKTIEAI
+200 TIEAI
-210 VAPVSADEITS
+210 VNPRETAYTSNDELINITLGSETFSLKFPSDITFAP
-221 STSRPTLISFRLAGG
+221 
-236 DEISVPLPTSITEIA
+236 
-251 AGKQYNFSITLGHNA
+251 GKQYNFTLNLGHDA
-266 LTISSVSVTDWTS
+266 VSISSVSVTDWTS

-309 FVVNTENEYQALL
+309 FVVTIDNVLPL

-372 QSEVYTYG
+372 QSEVYTTYYG

-420 KNCTQLTSAPKL
+420 KNCPQLTSAPKL

-471 FDGCK
+471 FEGCK

-482 ELPATKLADGCYY
+482 ELPATKLAYGCYY

-513 KELANSCYTGMFCRC
+513 KELANSCYNGMFCGC

-577 RGCTSLTKAPELPAQ
+577 RDCTSLTKAPELPAQ
-592 TLESNCYYHIF
+592 TLDMKCYKHIF

-614 LATSYLTTDYMD
+614 LAPPSEIYNNNNMD

-648 DAYDALKQNER
+648 DAYDALKLH
-659 NLLPHEEWQVG
+659 NLLRPEWQATTTG
-670 YPGTTVVD
+670 ATVVD
-678 INGNAIT
+678 KNGNAIT
-685 NNR
+685 DD

>member
-1 MKRNNIYAWMAA
+1 MKTKNIYAWMA

-24 IADLGGNDAD
+24 IADITGNDGD
-34 NVVNVAATRAN
+34 NVVNVASATRAAAN
-45 TSSNSNAIKAFHL
+45 NDAAIKSFHL
-58 VNTTQQS
+58 VNITQLDY
-65 EYDKKYEADYKY
+65 YDTKFEADYKY
-77 DDASSTYVMTNG
+77 DANTTSWIAENG
-89 TVLWCNT
+89 QVLWCNIKDDNDGRTT
-96 NDNEGTKV
+96 NYFE
-104 NNLFQAFTP
+104 AFTP
-113 LSTAANL
+113 LNTADNNASYVSFTLPTDQSTA
-120 ASYDRF
+120 
-126 YIPIYQ
+126 
-132 ASPELLAAADWMTA
+132 ELLEAADWMTA
-146 TAKSTKAEATD
+146 YTHGKKEEGGITLKFD
-157 GLSLNFEHR
+157 HKLS
-166 NAKLHFD
+166 KLHFD
-173 VTVKDDAAALTSEDI
+173 VNAKADATAMGSSDFK
-188 TVIGNI
+188 VINSSI
-194 TPYYSA
+194 TPYYNNTSTPT
-200 NESNKTIEAI
+200 TIEAI
-210 VAPVSADEITS
+210 VNPRETAYTSNDELINITLGSETFSLKFPSDITFAP
-221 STSRPTLISFRLAGG
+221 
-236 DEISVPLPTSITEIA
+236 
-251 AGKQYNFSITLGHNA
+251 GKQYNFTLNLGHDA
-266 LTISSVSVTDWTS
+266 VSISSVSVTDWTS

-309 FVVNTENEYQALL
+309 FVVTIDNVLPL

-342 GMTDFVTF
+342 GMPDFVTF
-350 GGNKGKLRLR
+350 GGNKGDLRLR
-360 GKSIANSGTYRV
+360 GKSIGNTGTYRR
-372 QSEVYTYG
+372 G
-380 YAIVKFE
+380 E
-387 NEVKVTCSGD
+387 NDANGHATVTFSDENVMVDCSGD

-461 DLADGCYANM
+461 DLAYGCYANM
-471 FDGCK
+471 FEGCK

-482 ELPATKLADGCYY
+482 ELPATKLAYGCYY

-513 KELANSCYTGMFCRC
+513 KELANSCYTGMFCGC

-549 MFDGCTLLASPPE
+549 MFDGCTLLATAPE

-577 RGCTSLTKAPELPAQ
+577 RDCTSLTKAPELPAQ
-592 TLESNCYYHIF
+592 TLDMKCYKHIF

-614 LATSYLTTDYMD
+614 LAPPSEIYNNNNMD

-648 DAYDALKQNER
+648 DAYDALKLH
-659 NLLPHEEWQVG
+659 NLLRPEWQATTI
-670 YPGTTVVD
+670 GTTVVD
-678 INGNAIT
+678 KNGNAIT

>member
-1 MKRNNIYAWMAA
+1 MNKIYAWMAA

-24 IADLGGNDAD
+24 IADLGGNDAN

-45 TSSNSNAIKAFHL
+45 TSSNDNTIKAFHL

-65 EYDKKYEADYKY
+65 EYGKKYEADYKY

-96 NDNEGTKV
+96 NDDDDKNTT
-104 NNLFQAFTP
+104 NFFQAFTP

-146 TAKSTKAEATD
+146 VATSTKAAATD
-157 GLSLNFEHR
+157 GLSLNFEHC

-236 DEISVPLPTSITEIA
+236 DEISVPLPASITQIE

-309 FVVNTENEYQALL
+309 FVVNTQNEYHALL

-342 GMTDFVTF
+342 GMPDFVTF
-350 GGNKGKLRLR
+350 GGNKGDLRLR
-360 GKSIANSGTYRV
+360 GKSIGNTGTYRRGKNDANGHATV
-372 QSEVYTYG
+372 TFSD
-380 YAIVKFE
+380 E
-387 NEVKVTCSGD
+387 NVMVDCSGD

-461 DLADGCYANM
+461 DLADRCYANM

-482 ELPATKLADGCYY
+482 ELPATKLAYGCYY

-536 LPATELANSCYWR
+536 LPATELANGCYER

-562 LPATTLAYSCYYMMF
+562 LPATTLASSCYHMMF
-577 RGCTSLTKAPELPAQ
+577 RGCTELTKAPELPAQ
-592 TLESNCYYHIF
+592 TLDMQCYDRIF

-614 LATSYLTTDYMD
+614 LAPPSEIYNNKKMD

-631 VGTDES
+631 VGIDES

-648 DAYDALKQNER
+648 DAYDALKR
-659 NLLPHEEWQVG
+659 HNLLRPEWQATTTG
-670 YPGTTVVD
+670 ATVVD
-678 INGNAIT
+678 KNGNAIT
-685 NNR
+685 DD